1 MSVEYE
7 TSVFAKC
14 RNSFQTIQTENSMS
28 RSFFFIA
35 YIILKWAHLR
45 YIICRLFWVLA
56 FKYEIDLIHENND
69 TLN

>member
-35 YIILKWAHLR
+35 YIILKGAYLSYFIYWFNV
-45 YIICRLFWVLA
+45 LFG
-56 FKYEIDLIHENND
+56 FDIG
-69 TLN
+69 

>member
-14 RNSFQTIQTENSMS
+14 RYSFQAIQTENAMS

-35 YIILKWAHLR
+35 YIILKWACLSSNT
-45 YIICRLFWVLA
+45 IA
-56 FKYEIDLIHENND
+56 FFGI
-69 TLN
+69 